1 MLENLTL
8 DQGFGLIIIACPIGL
23 LVITIVNLKVKR
35 YQTGGLWAVI
45 RQKRNKSVFVKQ
57 KEEGKLFDYGIY
69 MRIILGFNL
78 FIYGILLL
86 IGVLEI

>member
-1 MLENLTL
+1 M
-8 DQGFGLIIIACPIGL
+8 
-23 LVITIVNLKVKR
+23 
-35 YQTGGLWAVI
+35 I

-69 MRIILGFNL
+69 IGITLGFIM

-86 IGVLEI
+86 ICALEKSKI